1 MCTVL
6 GASTRTFY
14 LSAFGATS
22 DPARLSQE
30 RSGPPFTPGCKAGG
44 RKLILSEGIKMH
56 MMGI

>member
-1 MCTVL
+1 MYSPWSEYQDLLPVSL
-6 GASTRTFY
+6 WG
-14 LSAFGATS
+14 TS